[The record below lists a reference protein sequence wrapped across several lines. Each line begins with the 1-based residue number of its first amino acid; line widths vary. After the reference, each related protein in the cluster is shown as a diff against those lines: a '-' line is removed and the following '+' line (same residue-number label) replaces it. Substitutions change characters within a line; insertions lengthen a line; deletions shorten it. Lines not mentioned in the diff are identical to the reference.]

1 MTADGNQTGYKTGY
15 KIESRPP
22 EARYARG
29 WHCLGLAEGYRDGV
43 PHTLNIFGRR
53 LAAFADST
61 GAIRV
66 IDGYCPHMGADLSTG
81 TVQGDNLV
89 CPFHGWQ
96 WGGDGGCK
104 SIPYCKRVPP
114 KARVGAWETCEQNRL
129 LFIWHDPEGRP
140 APPEVAIP
148 RIEACFSAAWSD
160 WAIDEMLIRTNC
172 RELVDNI
179 SDMAHFGTVHGA
191 PVDYFANLFEDHKA
205 TQLMIGRSARLS
217 GDAQL
222 TALST
227 YFGPA
232 YHITEMIGQMGD
244 QQIHSILLNCHVP
257 IDLNS
262 FALRYG
268 VLVKKIPGLSE
279 EQNRAMAQAYVEQA
293 KQAFYEDVAIW
304 DSKIRIDNPL
314 LCEGDGPIYQMRDW
328 YQQFYTDVEQ
338 VRPSS
343 VARRT
348 FELNPGNIEPPALR
362 HVFEA

>member
-1 MTADGNQTGYKTGY
+1 MSTQGY

-22 EARYARG
+22 EARFARG
-29 WHCLGLAEGYRDGV
+29 WHCLGLAADYRDGQ
-43 PHTLNIFGRR
+43 PHRLDIFGRR
-53 LAAFADST
+53 LAAFADSA
-61 GAIRV
+61 GNIKI

-81 TVQGDNLV
+81 TVQGDNIA

-114 KARVGAWETCEQNRL
+114 KARIGSWTTCEQNKL
-129 LFIWHDPEGRP
+129 LFIWHDPQGNAP
-140 APPEVAIP
+140 PPEVAIP
-148 RIEACFSAAWSD
+148 RIEACFSEEWSE
-160 WAIDEMLIRTNC
+160 WALDKMLIHTNC

-191 PVDYFANLFEDHKA
+191 PVDYFANLFEGHKG

-217 GDAQL
+217 GEDQL

-232 YHITEMIGQMGD
+232 YHITEMSGRMGD
-244 QQIHSILLNCHVP
+244 QPIHSILLNCHVP
-257 IDLNS
+257 VDANS
-262 FALRYG
+262 FELRYG
-268 VLVKKIPGLSE
+268 VLVKRVPGLSDA
-279 EQNRAMAQAYVEQA
+279 QNRAVAQAYVEQA
-293 KQAFYEDVAIW
+293 RGAFYEDVAIW

-328 YQQFYTDVEQ
+328 YGQFYTDVES
-338 VRPSS
+338 VRRGS
-343 VARRT
+343 VARRE
-348 FELNPGNIEPPALR
+348 FELNIAGIEPPALR
-362 HVFEA
+362 HVFEE